1 MHIVTRILPL
11 LLVFMA
17 LTLAAGCSGKR
28 PPAPEAQGS
37 AAPADTVA
45 PGEVVPVSATTDD
58 VDNNFGFED
67 TAVTVADPLRPW
79 NRFWFTFND
88 YFYQGVMQPLGK
100 GYNFITPVELR
111 TGIRNI
117 FHNLLFPVRF
127 VNCILQG
134 KFLGAGVQL
143 SRFVG
148 NTAFGLGGFFNYFDT
163 KPSIVPS
170 YDEDFGQTLAVWG
183 VGDGFYLVMP
193 ILGPTTLRDGFGI
206 TVDLLADP
214 VTYLNPWPLYFGYDP
229 APFWVEATVRGGER
243 FNAMSF
249 KLDEYDRFKQAAVEP
264 YSAMRDAYIQNRQVE
279 IGR

>member
-1 MHIVTRILPL
+1 MHTVTRLLPM
-11 LLVFMA
+11 LLVLA
-17 LTLAAGCSGKR
+17 VLTLATECYASQ
-28 PPAPEAQGS
+28 PAPLQNAAAAQTS
-37 AAPADTVA
+37 PPVDTAAPTESD
-45 PGEVVPVSATTDD
+45 
-58 VDNNFGFED
+58 FGFND
-67 TAVTVADPLRPW
+67 GDATVADPLQPW
-79 NRFWFTFND
+79 NQFWFGFND
-88 YFYQGVMQPLGK
+88 YFYQIVMQPLGK
-100 GYNFITPVELR
+100 GYNFVTPVVVR
-111 TGIRNI
+111 SGIRNV

-127 VNCILQG
+127 INCILQG

-148 NTAFGLGGFFNYFDT
+148 NTAFGVGGFFNHFDT

-170 YDEDFGQTLAVWG
+170 YDEDFGQTLASWG

-229 APFWVEATVRGGER
+229 SPFWVEATVRGGER
-243 FNAMSF
+243 FNKMAF
-249 KLDEYDRFKQAAVEP
+249 TLDEYDRFKQAAVEP
-264 YSAMRDAYIQNRQVE
+264 YSAMRDAYIQNRKVE